1 MKIRSLAAISAATAL
16 SYPGMALATE
26 LEPNEFVTAPPGTTA
41 LIGYFVYGDDQSY
54 KPVGEPNITQNTHLN
69 ETVGIARAAEY
80 FNIGNVEALAEFL
93 QPFGQLSNAKIGGVG
108 YPASSGIGDT
118 TFALAIWPV
127 NDKANRTYLGLT
139 LYVVVPDGAY
149 THGKTINLGGN
160 RFVYD
165 PELAFHKGFDD
176 KWSADMSVD
185 VLEYGQNNNAGSGPV
200 GQTLSQQATVQ
211 LQAFANYAWAGRVVT
226 SLGYEGESGGR
237 QSLSGVSTTGK
248 TDFTEVRFVNSYSVT
263 PAFQLLGE
271 VNHQFSNVGG
281 FRQQIG
287 VTLRTLYAF

>member
-1 MKIRSLAAISAATAL
+1 MKFASLAAMSILAAL
-16 SYPGMALATE
+16 SYPATALATE

-41 LIGYFVYGDDQSY
+41 LIGYFVYGDNQSY
-54 KPVGEPNITQNTHLN
+54 RPVGQPAITQNTHLN

-80 FNIGNVEALAEFL
+80 FNIGKVEALVEFL
-93 QPFGQLSNAKIGGVG
+93 QPFGRLGDAKIGGVN
-108 YPASSGIGDT
+108 YPSSSGIGDT
-118 TFALAIWPV
+118 TFALAVWPL

-165 PELAFHKGFDD
+165 PEIAFHKGFDD
-176 KWSADMSVD
+176 TWSVDASAD
-185 VLEYGQNNNAGSGPV
+185 LIEYGHNTNAGSAAL

-211 LQAFANYAWAGRVVT
+211 LQAFANYFWAGRIVT

-237 QSLSGVSTTGK
+237 QSLAGVATTAK
-248 TDFTEVRFVNSYSVT
+248 TDFTEIRFVNAYSVT
-263 PAFQLLGE
+263 PAFQVLGE

-281 FRQQIG
+281 FKQQLG
-287 VTLRTLYAF
+287 VTVRTLYAF

>member
-1 MKIRSLAAISAATAL
+1 MKIIGLAALSAIAAL

-41 LIGYFVYGDDQSY
+41 LIGYFVYGDNQSY
-54 KPVGEPNITQNTHLN
+54 KPVGAPNITQNTHLN

-80 FNIGNVEALAEFL
+80 FNIGHVEALVEFL

-108 YPASSGIGDT
+108 YPSSSGIGDT

-127 NDKANRTYLGLT
+127 NDKASRTYLGLT

-165 PELAFHKGFDD
+165 PEIAFHKGFDD
-176 KWSADMSVD
+176 KWSVD
-185 VLEYGQNNNAGSGPV
+185 VSADVIEYGQNTNAGSTPV
-200 GQTLSQQATVQ
+200 GQTLSQEATVQ

-237 QSLSGVSTTGK
+237 QSLAGIATTGK
-248 TDFTEVRFVNSYSVT
+248 TDFTEIRLVNSYAVT
-263 PAFQLLGE
+263 PALQVLGE
-271 VNHQFSNVGG
+271 VNHQFSNTGG